1 MYRTLAV
8 NKDYAENN
16 FRLPR
21 LDSICSD
28 VLGDSPVVL
37 VIRTGAYPS
46 HSEIWSFSLRFKA
59 EPDGD
64 S

>member
-21 LDSICSD
+21 LNSICSD
-28 VLGDSPVVL
+28 GLGDSPGCFGYTNRGIPL
-37 VIRTGAYPS
+37 
-46 HSEIWSFSLRFKA
+46 SF
-59 EPDGD
+59 
-64 S
+64 

>member
-21 LDSICSD
+21 LFWLYEPGHTPLILKS
-28 VLGDSPVVL
+28 GVL
-37 VIRTGAYPS
+37 V
-46 HSEIWSFSLRFKA
+46 
-59 EPDGD
+59 
-64 S
+64 